1 MKLSVIYLGIV
12 GIANVLATTT
22 KPSTIK
28 YRNVKVADIKS
39 LAELCTETFE
49 GPFEW
54 HQVLK
59 RQSYE
64 REYQEQLGQRLERMV
79 NGGAKHGMILGECCE
94 DGVVAFVEIGLL
106 PSPLVSKEAGLDGE
120 EIEVRRD
127 VPYLGN
133 VAVSSARRREGIGS
147 KLVRIAEKLAQKWL
161 EADLFVAVEAGNV
174 PALKMYERMGFKLV
188 LDERDNINRRGTR
201 LFFQKQI
208 KDNINITP
216 DV

>member
-64 REYQEQLGQRLERMV
+64 REYQEQLGQRLE
-79 NGGAKHGMILGECCE
+79 HGR
-94 DGVVAFVEIGLL
+94 A
-106 PSPLVSKEAGLDGE
+106 
-120 EIEVRRD
+120 
-127 VPYLGN
+127 
-133 VAVSSARRREGIGS
+133 
-147 KLVRIAEKLAQKWL
+147 
-161 EADLFVAVEAGNV
+161 
-174 PALKMYERMGFKLV
+174 AL
-188 LDERDNINRRGTR
+188 
-201 LFFQKQI
+201 
-208 KDNINITP
+208 
-216 DV
+216 

>member
-1 MKLSVIYLGIV
+1 MRLSVIWLGIV
-12 GIANVLATTT
+12 CCIANVLATV

-28 YRNVKVADIKS
+28 YRNVKVGDIKS

-79 NGGAKHGMILGECCE
+79 NGGAKHAMILGECGE
-94 DGVVAFVEIGLL
+94 AGVVAFVEIGLL
-106 PSPLVSKEAGLDGE
+106 PSPLVTKEAGLDGE
-120 EIEVRRD
+120 ETEVRRD

-147 KLVRIAEKLAQKWL
+147 KLVRIAEKLAQKWQ
-161 EADLFVAVEAGNV
+161 EADLFVAVEAGNF
-174 PALKMYERMGFKLV
+174 PALKMYERMGFKLI
-188 LDERDNINRRGTR
+188 LDERDNINRRGNR
-201 LFFQKQI
+201 LFYQKHM
-208 KDNINITP
+208 KDDANTTP